1 MLDKHFNREAVSQ
14 LTFKEFEAEYK
25 GNAILIA
32 YRIDLKDAFKSLGGK
47 MTKAKKI
54 KFKEESE

>member
-1 MLDKHFNREAVSQ
+1 MLDKYFNREAVSQ
-14 LTFKEFEAEYK
+14 MTWKEFEAEYK

-32 YRIDLKDAFKSLGGK
+32 NRIDLKEAFKSLGGK